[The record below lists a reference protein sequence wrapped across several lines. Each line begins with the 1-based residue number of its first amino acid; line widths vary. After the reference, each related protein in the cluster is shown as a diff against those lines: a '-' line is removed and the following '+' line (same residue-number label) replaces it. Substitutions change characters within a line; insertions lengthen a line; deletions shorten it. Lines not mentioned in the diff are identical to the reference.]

1 MEDTRSFDYR
11 LHGVGTRL
19 CNKRI
24 LPTRNA
30 YDKDPITSIRR

>member
-11 LHGVGTRL
+11 LHGFGTRL

-24 LPTRNA
+24 FSKSNA